1 MMFCFLKRIGHSLAD
16 DLHQF
21 AVRQSKLGGYVRQ
34 GASYVL
40 TRSVVKGD

>member
-21 AVRQSKLGGYVRQ
+21 AVRQSKLRGHVSQGAGYVL
-34 GASYVL
+34 SL
-40 TRSVVKGD
+40 PKGD